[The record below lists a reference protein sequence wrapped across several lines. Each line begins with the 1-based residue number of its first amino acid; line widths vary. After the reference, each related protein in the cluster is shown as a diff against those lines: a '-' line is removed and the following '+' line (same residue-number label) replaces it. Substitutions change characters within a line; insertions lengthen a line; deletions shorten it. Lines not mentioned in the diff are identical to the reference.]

1 MKKSIIVLI
10 LILSSIMEINA
21 EVCINGINYNL
32 NHGAFTAEVTVGDYS
47 GSIAI
52 PKTVIYRG
60 NTYAVTAIGDSAF
73 AFTSS
78 YAVDLPNS
86 IEFIGKS
93 AFQDCEFS
101 AIVIPNSVVAI
112 GENAFF
118 YTKLKEVNI
127 PYSVSS
133 IGEGAFNYCTDL
145 TNISVDINNCNYCSV
160 DGGLYNKDKSIL
172 YAYPAAKTEQSLI
185 IPNGVRRIANYA
197 FICSHLKSIKI
208 PNSVVEIGERAFS
221 SSLLESI
228 VISSNILEIGELAF
242 FDCRQMKQIVVDKSN
257 PNYCSVDGVLFNKT
271 QTELY
276 AYPLNN
282 PMSSYKVPSSVTTI
296 GEYAFACAPF
306 LETVI
311 LPNSLSKIKSNAFYS
326 CPKLLKIEIPNNVN
340 IIENRVF
347 FRCLS
352 LKEVILPENI
362 EKICKGTFLSCQS
375 LKSIQIPHSVT
386 IIEEGA
392 FTWCCSLTSITIPSN
407 VIKIEDRAFS
417 YCRGLE
423 KITCETQDPPKLG
436 RNVFDNIGEY
446 TCLYV
451 PNGTVASYKADDQWS
466 KFRIYTTSGSF

>member
-1 MKKSIIVLI
+1 MKKSIIVLV
-10 LILSSIMEINA
+10 LILSSIMVIDA

-32 NHGAFTAEVTVGDYS
+32 NNSALTAEVTVGDYS

-52 PKTVIYRG
+52 PKTVNYRG

-93 AFQDCEFS
+93 AFQDCKFS

-197 FICSHLKSIKI
+197 FKCSRFKSITI
-208 PNSVVEIGERAFS
+208 PNSVEEIGENAFAS
-221 SSLLESI
+221 SSLESVSLSHTVLQI
-228 VISSNILEIGELAF
+228 DRLAF
-242 FDCRQMKQIVVDKSN
+242 FDCQKLKQIIVDKSN
-257 PNYCSVDGVLFNKT
+257 PNYCSVDGVLFNKSK
-271 QTELY
+271 TELY

-282 PMSSYKVPSSVTTI
+282 PSKTYTVPSSVITI
-296 GEYAFACAPF
+296 GEYAFASASF
-306 LETVI
+306 LETVN
-311 LPNSLSKIKSNAFYS
+311 LPNSLQRIKSCAFYS
-326 CPKLLKIEIPNNVN
+326 CSKLTKIKIPNNVKN
-340 IIENRVF
+340 IEGWAF
-347 FRCLS
+347 YRCLA
-352 LKEVILPENI
+352 LKEVILSDSL
-362 EKICKGTFLSCQS
+362 EKISEGMFLSCQS
-375 LKSIQIPHSVT
+375 LRNIKIPSSVK
-386 IIEEGA
+386 IIEKQA
-392 FTWCCSLTSITIPSN
+392 FTWCSSLISIVIPSQVVTIN
-407 VIKIEDRAFS
+407 EHAFS
-417 YCRGLE
+417 YCRGIE
-423 KITCETQDPPKLG
+423 KIICEAQDPPILG
-436 RNVFDNIGEY
+436 KDVFYKAGEY
-446 TCLYV
+446 KSLYV
-451 PNGTVASYKADDQWS
+451 PNGTVASYKAADQWN
-466 KFRIYTTSGSF
+466 KFSIYTASGRF